1 MIKKEKEAVYGTFN
15 LLVHQLLLISA
26 KSDSWVSAIV
36 IQIEYA
42 PEPDVKDGTRT
53 SFTDKKTRFREER
66 AHNLSCT
73 FQRYKG
79 KK

>member
-1 MIKKEKEAVYGTFN
+1 MIKKEKEVYGTFN
-15 LLVHQLLLISA
+15 LLVHQLSLVSA
-26 KSDSWVSAIV
+26 KSDGWVSSIV
-36 IQIEYA
+36 IQTEYA

-53 SFTDKKTRFREER
+53 SFTDKKTRSLEER